1 MRSFSPQVVGLRRTV
16 LDSKTPAW
24 NWMKKARSGSTNI
37 ADQPAKAPMQWAT
50 LPIAYSLRQSP
61 IMRGRLLRI
70 LFLLTSCLMWMKA
83 AARQRYSD
91 RKSDGSEKS
100 VSVGVALGVSRIM
113 KQNTTQR

>member
-37 ADQPAKAPMQWAT
+37 ADQPAKASMQWAT

-61 IMRGRLLRI
+61 FVRGRLLLI
-70 LFLLTSCLMWMKA
+70 LFLVTSRMLWIMA
-83 AARQRYSD
+83 ASRQRD
-91 RKSDGSEKS
+91 RKS
-100 VSVGVALGVSRIM
+100 VGEGKGVSE
-113 KQNTTQR
+113 